1 MNKKYHLLIAI
12 LLIIFPAILHS
23 IIKNPVYQF
32 NIELTGIFIG
42 FCIGLGIAIIL
53 SYFLKHH

>member
-12 LLIIFPAILHS
+12 LLIIFPVFLHFT
-23 IIKNPVYQF
+23 IKNPVYQF
-32 NIELTGIFIG
+32 NIELIGIFIG
-42 FCIGLGIAIIL
+42 FCIGLGIDIIL